1 VALLLE
7 ALIVTKNVQP
17 ARNSFDRAAERA
29 PLSDQAAP
37 LLAAVRDLAPSIAA
51 RADEIERSRRVPSDI
66 VEALRR
72 IGVFRMLVPHS
83 HGGLALSVPEAVPVV
98 EALSAIDSSV
108 GWVTMIAVTSQTFCT
123 RLSRA
128 AYDRLYA
135 DHPDVVVVG
144 VGTPVGRAEKVNGG
158 YRITGRWPFAS
169 GCQNAQWI
177 VGHCVLYQD
186 GEPMMSGDGPQTRFF
201 MLPAANWRI
210 EETWQ
215 ASGLTGSGSHH
226 VILEDFDA
234 PDTSAFDLVHGLSCV
249 PGPFEAAV
257 TPFLGTFHA
266 AVAVGIAAGAL
277 ADLASMAG
285 AGRRQLFAATNLRD
299 SPVFQHEFG
308 RVSAAQR
315 AAQALLDV
323 QAANHWRRA
332 VAGTLDGKVDFAESL
347 QASAWIHAA
356 CAGIVSACYTLGG
369 SSVVL
374 NSSPLQRR
382 LRDIHAARQHVFAQE
397 RFYAIAGANHLGFP
411 PVDPI
416 SGR

>member
-1 VALLLE
+1 M
-7 ALIVTKNVQP
+7 VTTNVLP
-17 ARNSFDRAAERA
+17 ARNSFDGAAERA
-29 PLSDQAAP
+29 PLSDQVTRM
-37 LLAAVRDLAPSIAA
+37 LAAVRELAPGIAA
-51 RADEIERSRRVPSDI
+51 RADEIEAGRRVPGDI

-72 IGVFRMLVPHS
+72 IGVFRMLVPRS

-123 RLSRA
+123 PLSRA
-128 AYDRLYA
+128 TFDRLDA

-144 VGTPVGRAEKVNGG
+144 VGTPVGRADKINGG
-158 YRITGRWPFAS
+158 YRVTGRWPFAS

-177 VGHCVLYQD
+177 VGHCVLYQA

-201 MLPAANWRI
+201 MLPAECWRI
-210 EETWQ
+210 EETWR

-226 VILEDFDA
+226 VVLEDFDA
-234 PDTSAFDLVHGLSCV
+234 PDASAFDLMHGMSCV

-257 TPFLGTFHA
+257 TPFLGTFHS
-266 AVAVGIAAGAL
+266 AVAVGVAAGAL
-277 ADLASMAG
+277 ADLASTAG
-285 AGRRQLFAATNLRD
+285 AGRRQLFAATTLRD

-315 AAQALLDV
+315 AARALLDV
-323 QAANHWRRA
+323 QAANHSRRA
-332 VAGTLDGKVDFAESL
+332 VEGTLDGKADFAESL
-347 QASAWIHAA
+347 QASAWIHAT
-356 CAGIVSACYTLGG
+356 CAGVVSACYTLGG

-374 NSSPLQRR
+374 NTSPLQRR